1 MPINDDLT
9 TIYEIPDEI
18 KGNFTKEFIEDF
30 RKSAIEIF
38 RQNDINLGREP
49 YDYESYSYYD
59 WWVYVEGSS
68 GFYEAFQKVCK
79 KYNLEFI
86 VDYYDNLPW
95 YDSDLFDDQF
105 GNLLIEYGLVEEGEV
120 MEK

>member
-86 VDYYDNLPW
+86 VDYYDNLPGMIPI
-95 YDSDLFDDQF
+95 YLMT
-105 GNLLIEYGLVEEGEV
+105 NLGICLLNTDWWKK
-120 MEK
+120 EK